1 MRNFIDG
8 MITNAVLGAQ
18 ASAGDWAIAGGCFWF
33 WVAIASVLVLGVG
46 FWQIAVAVILQQP
59 GRMLQIVAGMIAGVF
74 LSVMALQW
82 MPNIVSAFSGLTS
95 QLTAGLNGSGGVG
108 GAVINVLGLGEGID
122 GIGYTIKTNSPVMAI
137 ATVVTPGGGS
147 LNVIGPLMLA
157 LVALG
162 VISVAA
168 LLLFI
173 SMSIRTFGLIA
184 LVAFAPL
191 GLMFYGQP
199 RMKELAEK
207 WGQLALGLLL
217 AEPLAAG
224 MLLLATN
231 IAAGTTSSSMGLLLV
246 SAGAIFAAA
255 FSPLWAVKMVSFAAA
270 EVQTAMGNSQFGQRQ
285 GGAAGTGMMR
295 FGMGALG
302 KKVTR

>member
-1 MRNFIDG
+1 M
-8 MITNAVLGAQ
+8 
-18 ASAGDWAIAGGCFWF
+18 
-33 WVAIASVLVLGVG
+33 LVLGVG

-59 GRMLQIVAGMIAGVF
+59 GRMLQIVGGMIAGVF

-82 MPNIVSAFSGLTS
+82 MPNIVSAFSGVTS

-108 GAVINVLGLGEGID
+108 GAIINVLGLGEGID
-122 GIGYTIKTNSPVMAI
+122 GIGYTIKANSPVMVI
-137 ATVVTPGGGS
+137 ATTMTPGGGS

-157 LVALG
+157 LVALA
-162 VISVAA
+162 VISLAA

-270 EVQTAMGNSQFGQRQ
+270 EIQTAVGNS
-285 GGAAGTGMMR
+285 
-295 FGMGALG
+295 
-302 KKVTR
+302 